1 MSQLDQYSLDQ
12 LNNIQRQAVTS
23 AAPHILVLAGAGSG
37 KTRVLAYRIWWLI
50 KNRISPHNIL
60 AVTFTNKAAAEMR
73 TRLEQMLGLNLNQ
86 AWIGTFH
93 GIAHRMLRL
102 HWQEADLPQAFQI
115 IDSDDQ
121 LSLLRKIHK
130 NLNLNEEQY
139 PVKHS
144 QNFINHCKDRA
155 ERAANINITNP
166 NTKIFI
172 KIYHDYEDLC
182 TRSGLVDFA
191 ELLLRSYD
199 LLNKNEALLE
209 YYRNKFHHILIDE
222 FQDTNSIQYL
232 WIKLLAATTNNF
244 LVVGDD
250 DQSIYSWR
258 GANVEN
264 MQHLLTDY
272 PDTEV
277 IRLEQNYRSTAN
289 ILGAANAV
297 IAKNKGRMGKNL
309 WTDDKNG
316 DVITVY
322 NALNEIDEA
331 DYIAAQIREK
341 TSEENHN
348 LRNIAILYRSNAQ
361 SRVIEEQLLQAQI
374 PYRIYGGLKFFDRAE
389 IKDVLA
395 YLRLVAN
402 TNDDAALERIIN
414 VPARG
419 IGETTLL
426 SIRTYAQNNQQTM
439 WQATQNMLETNQFP
453 TRAAKPIQNFIE
465 LIQNIKQQLTDS
477 NFHELIAH
485 MINASDLKSHYLK
498 IKDERAQI
506 KLENLDELIN
516 TAKRF
521 VFTTQ
526 ENDNLSLLNLF
537 LSSAALEAGDLEQ
550 NNNEHNYVQLMT
562 LHSAKGLEFP
572 IVFLCGLEE
581 GLFPHQMSM
590 HSVAEIEE
598 ERRLCYVGMTR
609 AMQKLYMLHASMRTL
624 YGLRAMR
631 RPSRFLEEIPEEFVE
646 RKEMQVSIQ
655 PSTFSLRN
663 NFDHN
668 HRDHSDP
675 FGSTEEASGFTIGQ
689 NVRHST
695 FGDGTI
701 IDFAGQGEYLR
712 LLIKFKRNGNK
723 WLSPLYAKLEINC

>member
-1 MSQLDQYSLDQ
+1 MDQLDQYSLDQ
-12 LNNIQRQAVTS
+12 LNSIQRQAVVS
-23 AAPHILVLAGAGSG
+23 AVPHILVLAGAGSG

-86 AWIGTFH
+86 SWIGTFH

-130 NLNLNEEQY
+130 NLNLNEEQW
-139 PVKHS
+139 PAKQS
-144 QNFINHCKDRA
+144 QSFINHCKDRA
-155 ERAANINITNP
+155 ERAKNINVTTPGIKTLV
-166 NTKIFI
+166 
-172 KIYHDYEDLC
+172 KIYQEYEDIC

-199 LLNKNEALLE
+199 LLNKNETLLE

-232 WIKLLAATTNNF
+232 WIKLLAATTNNL

-264 MQHLLTDY
+264 MQHLLSDY
-272 PDTEV
+272 PGTEL

-309 WTDDKNG
+309 WTDGKNG
-316 DVITVY
+316 DAIIVY

-348 LRNIAILYRSNAQ
+348 LKNIAILYRSNAQ

-374 PYRIYGGLKFFDRAE
+374 PYRIYGGLKFFERAE

-439 WQATQNMLETNQFP
+439 WLAAQNMLQTNQFP

-465 LIQNIKQQLTDS
+465 LIQNIRQQLANS
-477 NFHELIAH
+477 NFHELIAYT
-485 MINASDLKSHYLK
+485 INASDLKSHYLK

-537 LSSAALEAGDLEQ
+537 LSSAALESGDSDQ
-550 NNNEHNYVQLMT
+550 NSNDHDCVQLMT

-590 HSVAEIEE
+590 HSLAEIEE

-624 YGLRAMR
+624 YGSRTMR

-646 RKEMQVSIQ
+646 RKEMKISLQ
-655 PSTFSLRN
+655 PTTFSSSSNADRN
-663 NFDHN
+663 NREHN
-668 HRDHSDP
+668 DP
-675 FGSTEEASGFTIGQ
+675 FGSMEEASGFTLGQ

-712 LLIKFKRNGNK
+712 LHIKFKRNGNK
-723 WLSPLYAKLEINC
+723 WLSPLYAKLETF